1 MIKKENNRWEE
12 SLKLVPV
19 DINKVEFVNR
29 PKEENKEAT
38 DSKAECLK
46 ARQHKGM

>member
-1 MIKKENNRWEE
+1 MSNKANNRWEE
-12 SLKLVPV
+12 SLNLVPV

-38 DSKAECLK
+38 DSKAESAT